1 MAIDQS
7 VINFAVYEDKTEFMG
22 IASVQLPDLTAL
34 SQQISGAGIAGNIEA
49 IIPGHFEAMT
59 CTINFRTT
67 TTAALKLSEPRRHN
81 LDIRVANQVEDPVAG
96 KIAAQSVKHVL
107 VVLRRHARSR
117 IRCRRIRRIRRAL
130 LGHLCGWP
138 EDPRDRPHELYL
150 HHQWRRLS
158 GRRAQGAW
166 QVNI

>member
-1 MAIDQS
+1 MKIQET

-81 LDIRVANQVEDPVAG
+81 LDIRVANQVEDTVAG
-96 KIAAQSVKHVL
+96 KVAAQNTFRLCALGAIDAPDIEAFFTVL
-107 VVLRRHARSR
+107 TA
-117 IRCRRIRRIRRAL
+117 AMK
-130 LGHLCGWP
+130 
-138 EDPRDRPHELYL
+138 D
-150 HHQWRRLS
+150 S
-158 GRRAQGAW
+158 GVCIPA
-166 QVNI
+166 VYDKEEK